1 MISSIYSFKKG
12 DLSRIQTYQIASI
25 HLQATLYC
33 FLLCQGIYVSAQTV
47 TDTIKIVK
55 IHPDLKNMIRFSG
68 FAHPKTAPFVSGD
81 SLKFTGDPSIGHFTM
96 KEFLKKAIIYEDK
109 YRKQLEAIYKP
120 LREEQQRIIQSG
132 TGKGTFRYNAK
143 LGYQDPLK
151 MPVELMNEN
160 NHPSDKYNEMKSI
173 ASELLKKY
181 EQPVK

>member
-1 MISSIYSFKKG
+1 MILSIYSFRKG
-12 DLSRIQTYQIASI
+12 GLNGIQTHQIAST
-25 HLQATLYC
+25 HLQVTLC
-33 FLLCQGIYVSAQTV
+33 CLLLFHGISVRAQTV
-47 TDTIKIVK
+47 TDTIKPVR

-68 FAHPKTAPFVSGD
+68 FAQPKAVPFISQD
-81 SLKFTGDPSIGHFTM
+81 SLKFTGEPSIGHFSM
-96 KEFLKKAIIYEDK
+96 REFLKKAIVYEDK

-132 TGKGTFRYNAK
+132 SGKGWIHYNAK

-160 NHPSDKYNEMKSI
+160 THPSDKYNEMKRT